1 MGFITSHGLTI
12 LFDHLLKLCFHP
24 SPPMINTY
32 QKTQGLCEWT
42 EQILTRWLPRTR
54 MGDAFLSDF
63 VTKHGKF
70 LAVNVLKE
78 TTD

>member
-1 MGFITSHGLTI
+1 MGIYKEIKGSTTKNWCLV
-12 LFDHLLKLCFHP
+12 
-24 SPPMINTY
+24 NTLAATY
-32 QKTQGLCEWT
+32 
-42 EQILTRWLPRTR
+42 P

-63 VTKHGKF
+63 FTKNGKF